1 MKTITSKQA
10 SAGSEILL
18 LPKPRCVASLTLARV
33 RLRTKDTDLYLPSDT
48 ATATAI
54 QNTHG
59 AARRPAGG
67 RKVICS
73 QMNQATL
80 AVESLPC
87 EPFGQK
93 FSSSL
98 KWRWKRV
105 EKGSVDCIS
114 SSGFIG
120 SFTSAFT
127 SSAEARTVVRS
138 GLQLRYL

>member
-1 MKTITSKQA
+1 MSRWRQ
-10 SAGSEILL
+10 
-18 LPKPRCVASLTLARV
+18 
-33 RLRTKDTDLYLPSDT
+33 SDT

-67 RKVICS
+67 RKVSCS

-105 EKGSVDCIS
+105 EKGSVDCNS

-120 SFTSAFT
+120 SFTSVFA